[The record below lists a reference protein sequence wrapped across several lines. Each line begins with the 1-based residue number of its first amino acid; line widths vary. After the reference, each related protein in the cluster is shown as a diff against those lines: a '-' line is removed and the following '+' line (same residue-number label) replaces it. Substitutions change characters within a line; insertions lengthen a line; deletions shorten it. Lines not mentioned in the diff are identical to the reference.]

1 MAHINPMKALVWAA
15 VLNGLVAVPVMV
27 MVMLLG
33 SRTDVMG
40 KFRISTRLQVF
51 GWIATVVM
59 AAASTVFLYFTL

>member
-1 MAHINPMKALVWAA
+1 MA
-15 VLNGLVAVPVMV
+15 

-40 KFRISTRLQVF
+40 KFRISTRLEVF

-59 AAASTVFLYFTL
+59 AAASTGFLYFTV